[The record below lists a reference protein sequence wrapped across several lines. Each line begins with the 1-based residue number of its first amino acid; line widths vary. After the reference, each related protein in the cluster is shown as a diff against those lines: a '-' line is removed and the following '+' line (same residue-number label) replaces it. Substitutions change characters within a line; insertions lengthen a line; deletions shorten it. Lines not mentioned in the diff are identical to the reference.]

1 MEASAFESRLKER
14 TAYAQ
19 RVLKEH
25 LPKEEGLQGRIMEAM
40 NYSLLAGGKRLRPVL
55 MYETYRMCGGEEADA
70 IEHFMAAIE
79 MIHTYSL
86 VHDDLPAMDNDR
98 YRRGKETTWYVY
110 GETLGILAGD
120 GLLNYAFETALGAL
134 RTPERGQ
141 EADCGD
147 FCRERLTRMERAAA
161 ALSVLAGKA
170 GIYGMIG
177 GQVVDVMAEKG
188 FGQDGK
194 GFGQAEKGFGQD
206 GKGFGQDGK
215 GFGQAGKGFGQD
227 EKGFGQAGKGFGQ
240 AEKGFGQDGK
250 GFGQAGKGFGQAEK
264 GFGQDGKDPGRTET
278 APVAERLL
286 FIHAHK
292 TAALIQA
299 AMMIGAILAGASKEQ
314 TAAIEKCAYNIGIA
328 FQIQDDI
335 LDVTGDS
342 KELGKSTGSD
352 AANRK
357 ETYVTW
363 KGLEQS
369 QADVEALSREAAGI
383 LDGFSGEHEFL
394 KQLILTLIHRRK

>member
-177 GQVVDVMAEKG
+177 GQVADVM
-188 FGQDGK
+188 
-194 GFGQAEKGFGQD
+194 AEKGFGQD

-215 GFGQAGKGFGQD
+215 GFGQDEKGFGQA

-240 AEKGFGQDGK
+240 AG
-250 GFGQAGKGFGQAEK
+250 K